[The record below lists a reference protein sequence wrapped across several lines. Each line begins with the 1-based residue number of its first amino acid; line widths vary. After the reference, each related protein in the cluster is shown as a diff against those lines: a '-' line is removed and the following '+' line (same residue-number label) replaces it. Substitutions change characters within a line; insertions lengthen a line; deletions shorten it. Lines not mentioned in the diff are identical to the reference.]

1 MRRSVC
7 AGLLL
12 NPLLM
17 SLLQFVAS
25 EEIPVMRMER
35 RAVSGR
41 KLFMEIDYPVY
52 PDAQQQK
59 ETAINNPIEVNDFRQ
74 IIFIVEYLEIVCSI

>member
-7 AGLLL
+7 AGHGISAFYY
-12 NPLLM
+12 N
-17 SLLQFVAS
+17 
-25 EEIPVMRMER
+25 RDT
-35 RAVSGR
+35 AVSGR

-59 ETAINNPIEVNDFRQ
+59 EAAINNPIKVNDFRQ

>member
-7 AGLLL
+7 AGLFL

-17 SLLQFVAS
+17 PLLQFVAS

-59 ETAINNPIEVNDFRQ
+59 ETAINNPIDANDFQQ

>member
-7 AGLLL
+7 AGLFLT
-12 NPLLM
+12 PLLM

-25 EEIPVMRMER
+25 EEIPVMRIER

-41 KLFMEIDYPVY
+41 KLFMEIDYPIY
-52 PDAQQQK
+52 SDAQQQK
-59 ETAINNPIEVNDFRQ
+59 EAAINNFIEVNDFQ
-74 IIFIVEYLEIVCSI
+74 QFIFIIEYLEIVCSI

>member
-7 AGLLL
+7 AGLFLT
-12 NPLLM
+12 PLLM
-17 SLLQFVAS
+17 PLLQFVAR

-59 ETAINNPIEVNDFRQ
+59 ETAINNFIEVNDFRQ
-74 IIFIVEYLEIVCSI
+74 IIFIIEYLEIVCSI